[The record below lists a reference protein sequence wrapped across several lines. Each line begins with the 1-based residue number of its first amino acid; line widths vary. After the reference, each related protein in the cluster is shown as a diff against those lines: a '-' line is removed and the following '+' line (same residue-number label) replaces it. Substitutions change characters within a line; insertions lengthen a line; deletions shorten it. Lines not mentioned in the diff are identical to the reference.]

1 MTEKLSEYTLYEID
15 GEIYSLEEIRGF
27 IESQKTVERKTRFT
41 KAIQLANQQLT
52 KERNDLIDRN
62 IKLSKELQ
70 DIKNLTMFEFGNKY
84 CSTESLEADGHAF
97 ARALLGKPMTPEDID
112 VAITEA
118 ENGYKPY
125 TAEDF

>member
-62 IKLSKELQ
+62 IALSKELQ
-70 DIKNLTMFEFGNKY
+70 DIKQMSMFEFGNTY
-84 CSTESLEADGHAF
+84 CSDESLANDGKIF
-97 ARALLGKPMTPEDID
+97 ARSLLGHRMTDEDI
-112 VAITEA
+112 AIQAA